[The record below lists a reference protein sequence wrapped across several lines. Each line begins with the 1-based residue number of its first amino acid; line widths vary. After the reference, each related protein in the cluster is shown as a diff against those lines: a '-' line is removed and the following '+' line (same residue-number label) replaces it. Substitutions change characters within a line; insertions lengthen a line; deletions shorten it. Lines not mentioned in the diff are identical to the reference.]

1 MKYLNKIIFI
11 NSANIPYA
19 EISVDGNVHFTG
31 TQGVGKS
38 TVLRALLFFYNADKH
53 RLGIQ
58 QGQKSFDEFYFR
70 QSNSY
75 ILYEVMRDGGAYTIL
90 VSRYQGRASW
100 RFIDAPYQREW
111 LVGDDKQ
118 VLSDWVRIRERI
130 DKNVAVSA
138 RIDSGVMFKDILF
151 GNTRDAK
158 YASYAIV
165 QSAHYQNIP
174 RSIQNVFL
182 NTKLDAD
189 FVKNTIIQS
198 MADEDVSIDLQTYR
212 RLVTDFEREYDEID
226 CWFRQTRDGSY
237 PVRQQALKIAE
248 QGRRIVALDQQLLE
262 LWRMLNHA
270 VAESEQ
276 KIPLLETEAA
286 EVKADIEK
294 ERHREK
300 ELTAEYDKERDGL
313 NQELGGK
320 KSKLKEISQAR
331 KDFEAM
337 NIGEKLALAAREETI
352 KQEAEDKQTLL
363 DGILKTHAS
372 IEEKYNIAKG
382 KLENARQAFENAQKE
397 AFYRRQE
404 SLQAKR
410 KVLEDERTKGRN
422 QLMESFNNWRH
433 ESDDRLELLQKDQSR
448 ADQSLKELRLWHPKA
463 DDIKQVFAQLQQMEL
478 DAKENA
484 ARQTAVKSQIAQLTA
499 EYEMKEAELK
509 QASEREQERL
519 EARRTDCKEQ
529 IAKIEQLLSHL
540 DGSLYQWLTD
550 HVEGWENTIGKVA
563 DEERILYA
571 QGLEPSL
578 TNHPN
583 DQTINHPNDQT
594 ANHPNDQ
601 SMFGVKLNLDNIDAV
616 HRTPDDYRSEQ
627 KSLEEQLQQL
637 NRALGGLPVSLQEN
651 IAKLGKK
658 YAERLNPLRQQST
671 LLKVEEEQIPVKR
684 QNLQNEQHR
693 LEMEEQELTAEE
705 KTVRERAFNEA
716 LLRVQA
722 EKEAREK
729 QEAKN
734 KKELGDLDKT
744 FNKASKTLDEE
755 LRAFKQSQASEAT
768 ARYQE
773 FEVQKAELDAQQK
786 AELAGKGVDVNLLEQ
801 YRKALEELQ
810 RLLNQIE
817 AERPTVIRY
826 RDAEQN
832 LFAKEP
838 EIRKGI
844 KDIEQQLQMMLQRYK
859 DKRARIEKKRLEQE
873 ERQRQVLQELTH
885 RREGL
890 NQYHQVVENEHLVP
904 DTFLSDNKT
913 KETSHDCQQL
923 LSQLRGTVNQKRE
936 TMDKLKDIVVNFN
949 RNFKPQNAFH
959 FNTMPVTDNDY
970 LQIAVDLQ
978 DFMDNNKIEEFR
990 QRTSEHYKD
999 ILGRISTEIGALM
1012 KRRSDVDGVIVDINR
1027 DFVEKNFAGV
1037 IKSIEL
1043 RANESSD
1050 RLMQLLM
1057 SIHNYTT
1064 ENALSI
1070 GELNLFSSDNRD
1082 EVNRKVVDYLKN
1094 LSHQLHDE
1102 QSRPSVS
1109 LGDAFRLQFRVK
1121 ENDNDTNW
1129 VERINN
1135 VGSDG
1140 TDILVKAMV
1149 NIMLINV
1156 FKKKAARK
1164 SGDFIVHCMMDEIGR
1179 LHPNNIKGILQ
1190 FANSRNIYLINS
1202 SPTSYNPYDYRYTY
1216 LLSKHGVKTRV
1227 EKLLKRT
1234 T

>member
-1 MKYLNKIIFI
+1 MKYLNKVIFI

-58 QGQKSFDEFYFR
+58 QAQKSFDEFYFR

-75 ILYEVMRDGGAYTIL
+75 ILYEVMRDNGAYTIL

-100 RFIDAPYQREW
+100 RFIDAPYQRDW
-111 LVGDDKQ
+111 LVDEDKQ
-118 VLSDWVRIRERI
+118 VLSDWVKIRERI
-130 DKNVAVSA
+130 DKNVSVSA
-138 RIDSGVMFKDILF
+138 RIDSGVMFKDIIF
-151 GNTRDAK
+151 GNTHDHK
-158 YASYAIV
+158 YTRYALV

-198 MADEDVSIDLQTYR
+198 MTDEDLPIDLQTYR

-226 CWFRQTRDGSY
+226 CWFRQTRDGNY

-248 QGRRIVALDQQLLE
+248 QGRRIVALDQQLRDV
-262 LWRMLNHA
+262 WRMLNHA

-276 KIPLLETEAA
+276 KIPLLESEATD
-286 EVKADIEK
+286 VKTDIEK
-294 ERHREK
+294 ELAREK
-300 ELTAEYDKERDGL
+300 ELTADYDKEKDAL
-313 NQELGGK
+313 NQDLGGK
-320 KSKLKEISQAR
+320 KSKLKEIAQAR
-331 KDFEAM
+331 KEFEALG
-337 NIGEKLALAAREETI
+337 IEEKLALAAREESL
-352 KQEAEDKQTLL
+352 KQEAQAKQMLL
-363 DGILKTHAS
+363 DDLLKTHAS
-372 IEEKYNIAKG
+372 IEEKYHIARG
-382 KLENARQAFENAQKE
+382 KLENARVAFMNAQQVACNQKQETLQKE
-397 AFYRRQE
+397 R
-404 SLQAKR
+404 KR
-410 KVLEDERTKGRN
+410 LEDERTKNRN
-422 QLMESFNNWRH
+422 LITDAFSGWRH
-433 ESDDRLELLQKDQSR
+433 ESDERLELLQKEQNRTDN
-448 ADQSLKELRLWHPKA
+448 AVKELRLWHPKA
-463 DDIKQVFAQLQQMEL
+463 DDMDQVKQQLQQLEVTE
-478 DAKENA
+478 KENA
-484 ARQTAVKSQIAQLTA
+484 SQQTAVKSQIAQITA

-509 QASEREQERL
+509 QVSQREQERL
-519 EARRTDCKEQ
+519 EAIRTQCREQ
-529 IAKIEQLLSHL
+529 ITKIEGLLSHL
-540 DGSLYQWLTD
+540 DGSLYQWLCKNA
-550 HVEGWENTIGKVA
+550 EGWEDTIGKVV

-571 QGLEPSL
+571 QGLEPQSGAASDSL
-578 TNHPN
+578 
-583 DQTINHPNDQT
+583 
-594 ANHPNDQ
+594 
-601 SMFGVKLNLDNIDAV
+601 FGITLNLDNIDTA
-616 HRTPDDYRSEQ
+616 HRTPDDYRAEKQRLDEQ
-627 KSLEEQLQQL
+627 FQQTNRELTQL
-637 NRALGGLPVSLQEN
+637 PITLQED
-651 IAKLGKK
+651 ISKLGKK
-658 YAERLNPLRQQST
+658 YAVQLNPLRQRAT

-684 QNLQNEQHR
+684 QNLQNQQHR
-693 LEMEEQELTAEE
+693 LEMEEQELIARE
-705 KTVRERAFNEA
+705 KETRERAFNEA
-716 LLRVQA
+716 LLKMQA
-722 EKEAREK
+722 EKDARE
-729 QEAKN
+729 AKETKN
-734 KKELGDLDKT
+734 RKELKDLDT
-744 FNKASKTLDEE
+744 AFNKASKMLDEE
-755 LRAFKQSQASEAT
+755 LRLFKELQAGEAI
-768 ARYQE
+768 ARNQE
-773 FEVQKAELDAQQK
+773 FDAQMFQLDEQQK

-801 YRKALEELQ
+801 YRKALDALNT
-810 RLLNQIE
+810 LLKQISD
-817 AERPTVIRY
+817 ERPTVIRY

-838 EIRKGI
+838 EIKKNI
-844 KDIEQQLQMMLQRYK
+844 KDIEQQLAMMRQRYE
-859 DKRARIEKKRLEQE
+859 DKRSRIEKKRQEME
-873 ERQRQVLQELTH
+873 ERQKTILKDLTH

-890 NQYHQVVENEHLVP
+890 NQYHQMVENEHLVP
-904 DTFLSDNKT
+904 DTFLTDDKQVACNQ
-913 KETSHDCQQL
+913 DCQQL
-923 LSQLRGTVNQKRE
+923 VSQLRGTVNQKRE
-936 TMDKLKDIVVNFN
+936 TIERLKDTVINFN

-990 QRTSEHYKD
+990 RRTSEHYKD

-1012 KRRSDVDGVIVDINR
+1012 KRRSDVDSVILDINR

-1057 SIHNYTT
+1057 SIHDYTV

-1082 EVNRKVVDYLKN
+1082 EVNRKVVDYLKS
-1094 LSHQLHDE
+1094 LSHQLQDE
-1102 QSRPSVS
+1102 QSRPTVS

-1121 ENDNDTNW
+1121 ENDNDTGW

-1156 FKKKAARK
+1156 FKKKAERK
-1164 SGDFIVHCMMDEIGR
+1164 SGNFIVHCMMDEIGR

-1202 SPTSYNPYDYRYTY
+1202 SPTSYNPYDYKYTY

-1227 EKLLKRT
+1227 DKLLKRT
-1234 T
+1234 K